1 MVRSYLRLVFKLS
14 TTEFI
19 CNLSMIFA
27 TNDTNHS
34 TNELTNG
41 SVLNT
46 TFLTPAIINM
56 ISFLMFTCCVIVC

>member
-1 MVRSYLRLVFKLS
+1 MFNLS
-14 TTEFI
+14 TAKFI

-27 TNDTNHS
+27 TNDTNQG

-46 TFLTPAIINM
+46 TFLTSSIIHM
-56 ISFLMFTCCVIVC
+56 ISFLIFTCCVIVC